1 MLFLFMEKYNPS
13 ITGFLLYDYNSCLI
27 RTAAT
32 MTLETTGFL
41 FNFWQAIERKT
52 SKINNGWRQDGLG
65 EAAWLDEKNM
75 GNKRPRFGIYPCLLA
90 KVVI

>member
-41 FNFWQAIERKT
+41 FNF
-52 SKINNGWRQDGLG
+52 
-65 EAAWLDEKNM
+65 
-75 GNKRPRFGIYPCLLA
+75 
-90 KVVI
+90 